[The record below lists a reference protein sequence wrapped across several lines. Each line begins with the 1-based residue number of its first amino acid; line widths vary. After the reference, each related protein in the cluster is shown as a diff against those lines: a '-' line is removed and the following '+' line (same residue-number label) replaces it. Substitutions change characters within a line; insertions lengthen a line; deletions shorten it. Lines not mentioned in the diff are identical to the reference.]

1 MDELARNKVEVRED
15 TLQRQLREALSAL
28 NQYGAEYSDLR
39 PDNFLVCD
47 NGKVAIVDLEGV
59 SFPGEPEES
68 PALGDCANLGD
79 VGYLVSKFRDIRDPN
94 RPPSPV
100 PSVL

>member
-1 MDELARNKVEVRED
+1 M
-15 TLQRQLREALSAL
+15 QRQLQEAFSAL

-47 NGKVAIVDLEGV
+47 NGKVVIVDLEGV
-59 SFPGEPEES
+59 SFPGEREES
-68 PALGDCANLGD
+68 PALEDCDNLGD
-79 VGYLVSKFRDIRDPN
+79 VGYLMSKFRDIKDPN
-94 RPPSPV
+94 RPSSPV